1 MLCCERRGRA
11 SRLRAVLTLPVR
23 VCVCPWLSVC
33 RYNHKPQE
41 EQIMSECGPEDERL
55 EAIYDRWV

>member
-1 MLCCERRGRA
+1 MAALCCGR
-11 SRLRAVLTLPVR
+11 SRAPRLPVAEPP
-23 VCVCPWLSVC
+23 VVFLSVT
-33 RYNHKPQE
+33 HSHPQE